1 VNKSN
6 FKTNRTY
13 AKYLDSQDDLNHYR
27 AEFLFPEDKNGY
39 SCVYLCGNSLGLQPK
54 KVKHYLNEEL
64 DDWSKYGVHGHTKA
78 GRPWLTYH
86 LQARSGFAE
95 LTGSLEHE
103 VIAMNTLTV
112 NLHML
117 MTTFYRPTQ
126 KRFKILIESTAFPS
140 DRFAAESQI
149 RLHGFDPKEAL
160 IEWHPKSDELLIDDL
175 QQIIATQG
183 DEIAL
188 ILVPGIQYYS
198 GQVLPMQEICQIAKQ
213 AGCNIGL
220 DLAHAIGNIELELHD
235 WAPDFAAWCTYK
247 YLNGGPGSVGG
258 AFIHEMHHG
267 SAGNEQLLGWWSND
281 LKSRFKMGTEFVAA
295 KDADL
300 WQVSNPPVF
309 SLTPVITSLHMFQEA
324 SFKKLRKKSI
334 QLTDYMEFLIQDSFK
349 DKIDSITPP
358 LNRGCQLS
366 LVILDKNLNG
376 KGIFNSLT
384 EKNVIGDW
392 REPNVIRMA
401 PTPMYNSFEDVYE
414 FVERLGAAIAENT
427 N

>member
-1 VNKSN
+1 MNN
-6 FKTNRTY
+6 FNFETNRTY
-13 AKYLDSQDDLNHYR
+13 AQSLDSQDDLAHYR
-27 AEFLFPEDKNGY
+27 SEFLFPEDKNGY

-54 KVKHYLNEEL
+54 KVKQYLNEEL

-117 MTTFYRPTQ
+117 MTTFYRPNQ

-160 IEWHPKSDELLIDDL
+160 IEWQPKDDELFIDDL
-175 QQIIATQG
+175 QQIIAAQG

-198 GQVLPMQEICQIAKQ
+198 GQVLPMQEICQMAKS
-213 AGCNIGL
+213 AGCNVGL
-220 DLAHAIGNIELELHD
+220 DLAHAIGNIELELHK

-258 AFIHEMHHG
+258 AFIHEAHHG

-281 LKSRFKMGTEFVAA
+281 LESRFKMGTEFVAA

-309 SLTPVITSLHMFQEA
+309 SLTPVITSLHMFHEA

-334 QLTDYMEFLIQDSFK
+334 QLTNYMDFLIQDSFK
-349 DKIDSITPP
+349 GRIESITPP

-366 LVILDKNLNG
+366 LVILDKSLNG
-376 KGIFNSLT
+376 KAIFNSLT

-401 PTPMYNSFEDVYE
+401 PTPLYNSFEDVYE
-414 FVERLGAAIAENT
+414 FVERLKEAITEN
-427 N
+427 NI

>member
-1 VNKSN
+1 MNKSN
-6 FKTNRTY
+6 FETNRTY

-54 KVKHYLNEEL
+54 KVKYYLNEEL

-160 IEWHPKSDELLIDDL
+160 IEWHPKNDELLIDDL